1 MTDMP
6 VQMHIDAPCFAHHF
20 LDNQQPLIQ
29 PVQVVLLLPYIA
41 IHHLFADGAAI
52 SFDCGLAAV
61 SQINLLG
68 VIRAAGERRIYV
80 DQVHRDVF
88 GLQVRA
94 GGQAIALDKQIP
106 EIRVR
111 IKVLVKGLLPFGPRS
126 SDFLGCFRFKDIHI
140 FGESSPLKVKQ
151 RLP

>member
-1 MTDMP
+1 
-6 VQMHIDAPCFAHHF
+6 MHIDASCFAHHF
-20 LDNQQPLIQ
+20 LDSQQPLIQ
-29 PVQVVLLLPYIA
+29 PVQIVLFLPYIA
-41 IHHLFADGAAI
+41 IHDFFADAGVI
-52 SFDCGLAAV
+52 GGDSGLAIV

-80 DQVHRDVF
+80 NQVNRDVF

-111 IKVLVKGLLPFGPRS
+111 VKVLVQGLLPFGFRS
-126 SDFLGCFRFKDIHI
+126 SDFLGCFRFKDIHL
-140 FGESSPLKVKQ
+140 FGKSSLLEGKQ